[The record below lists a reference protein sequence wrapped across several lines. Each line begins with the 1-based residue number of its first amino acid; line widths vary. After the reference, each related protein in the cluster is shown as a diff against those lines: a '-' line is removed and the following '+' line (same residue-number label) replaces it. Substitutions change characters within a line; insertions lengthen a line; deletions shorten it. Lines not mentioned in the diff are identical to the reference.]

1 MKQNNTFNPDKRSGC
16 PYRAGI
22 SLIEIMIAF
31 AILVVSAFS
40 ISGLISYGHR
50 GTQKDFRNVLSIQL
64 LEQKMNQVLTL
75 SYEKVSDGLLAGNTE
90 ITVEDTIFKDT
101 DYEIALGDIKV
112 DKTDYK
118 VTVKFEKI
126 PVSFEVRPFEIDN
139 DYEFDDVTTYKFG
152 AETSEL
158 AKFDGSNAQ
167 KNRYRTIK
175 VTAKVTWTEPIVEVD
190 REVQAVSMM
199 VDLESTW

>member
-1 MKQNNTFNPDKRSGC
+1 LKQTNLVQTFKRNHC
-16 PYRAGI
+16 PERAGI

-50 GTQKDFRNVLSIQL
+50 GTQKDFRNVLAIQL

-75 SYEKVSDGLLAGNTE
+75 SYEKVSDGLMAGNTE

-101 DYEIALGDIKV
+101 DYEIVLGDITV

-118 VTVKFEKI
+118 ATVKFEKVPI
-126 PVSFEVRPFEIDN
+126 SFEVLPLEVDN
-139 DYEFDDVTTYKFG
+139 TYEFDEVKTYKFG
-152 AETSEL
+152 AETSDL
-158 AKFDGSNAQ
+158 ARFDGSNTK

-175 VTAKVTWTEPIVEVD
+175 VTAKVTWTEPIVNVD
-190 REVQAVSMM
+190 REVNAVSFM